1 MELNRNIVTL
11 NDLKLALIYYKIDYD
26 YIDVDTIFYVN
37 IHISKLKW
45 FSLMRKY
52 RIKKFSKFIIT
63 NGIIYNIYKFIEE

>member
-11 NDLKLALIYYKIDYD
+11 NDLKLALLYYKINYD

-45 FSLMRKY
+45 FSLIRKY
-52 RIKKFSKFIIT
+52 KISKFKKFIIT
-63 NGIIYNIYKFIEE
+63 NGLIYTSYKFIEE